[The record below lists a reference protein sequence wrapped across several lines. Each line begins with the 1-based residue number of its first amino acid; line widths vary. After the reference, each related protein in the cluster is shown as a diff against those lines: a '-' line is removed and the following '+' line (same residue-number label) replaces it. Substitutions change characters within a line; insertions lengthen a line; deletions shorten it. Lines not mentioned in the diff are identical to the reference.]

1 MLLAPDTGPGGGRVL
16 FSGTLPASGRRYALA
31 MRPVRGGRGAEVQAK
46 AVEAGSENAALRP
59 AGAHVDAAGEG
70 GVGEGGPGS
79 EDEALVSAELSRF
92 FSGLTVDLQGAELA
106 FDAMSLTWGQA
117 AGGGA
122 NGR

>member
-31 MRPVRGGRGAEVQAK
+31 MRPVRGGRAAEVQAR
-46 AVEAGSENAALRP
+46 AVEAGSGTAALG
-59 AGAHVDAAGEG
+59 AAGAQQGAHVGEG
-70 GVGEGGPGS
+70 EKGAGS

-106 FDAMSLTWGQA
+106 FDAMRLTWGQA
-117 AGGGA
+117 GGG
-122 NGR
+122 GGPGG